1 MSLRDRWVIDK
12 TQLPSTFTFEDGNK
26 SFYITMY
33 YRELTDNFYITLSD
47 INGVTLVAGEKVVYG
62 EPLFKVTDPRL
73 PSTTYIPLD
82 ESGQSK
88 EVNFSTFGVTVF
100 IFADDII
107 DNVGETDEQAANSL
121 ISNTD
126 VYDATLDETT
136 DPEDGVDDSPNDYGI
151 GDDELQ
157 LY

>member
-12 TQLPSTFTFEDGNK
+12 TQLPSTFTFEDGNR
-26 SFYITMY
+26 SFYITIY
-33 YRELTDNFYITLSD
+33 YREITDNFYISLAD
-47 INGVTLVAGEKVVYG
+47 INGVPLITGEKVVYG
-62 EPLFKVTDPRL
+62 QPLFQVTDPRL

-82 ESGQSK
+82 ESGESDT
-88 EVNFSTFGVTVF
+88 VSFSTFGETVF
-100 IFADDII
+100 IYADDIL
-107 DNVGETDEQAANSL
+107 DNVGDSDSQTADNL
-121 ISNTD
+121 ISNTN